1 MGGTPGVKEASMRDT
16 IIGLGW
22 FVRRTSDVE
31 RLASFF
37 RDVVGL
43 PVLREIGPSVHF
55 WAGEATVFE
64 LAPGGRP
71 NPDYTDRAQA
81 PSVPIFRVHGIRGT
95 IRRLREAGV
104 RFINEFER
112 EHNHLAYFLD
122 PLGNVTGLQERYRS
136 SDRAEDRE
144 AWRRWDAGE
153 TRIEGVPPLPP
164 DLQHLGWVVFRSL
177 DVPAQIAF
185 YRDVVGLDVAVS
197 YSDSNALLSLG
208 DGVLLEL
215 SPGSSPQPRPT
226 DRSEVTNTPVLR
238 VRDLD
243 GMVADLKAHGVH
255 FVNDPFAI
263 PGGRIAYFVDPEN
276 HLMGIQQRD
285 RDSDRVED
293 REARRRWG

>member
-1 MGGTPGVKEASMRDT
+1 MRERL
-16 IIGLGW
+16 IGLGW
-22 FVRRTSDVE
+22 FVRRTSDVP
-31 RLASFF
+31 RLARFF

-43 PVLREIGPSVHF
+43 PVLREHGDFAQF

-64 LAPGGRP
+64 LALGGQP

-95 IRRLREAGV
+95 IQRLREAGV

-136 SDRAEDRE
+136 SDRPEDRE

-153 TRIEGVPPLPP
+153 TRLDGVPPLPP

-177 DVPAQIAF
+177 DPAAQIAF
-185 YRDVVGLDVAVS
+185 YRDVVGLEVAVR
-197 YSDSNALLSLG
+197 YSETNALLRLG
-208 DGVLLEL
+208 DGVLLEI
-215 SPGSSPQPRPT
+215 SPGSSPQPRPA

-243 GMVADLKAHGVH
+243 TVVADLKANGVE
-255 FVNDPFAI
+255 FVNDPFDI
-263 PGGRIAYFVDPEN
+263 PFGRIAYFIDPEN
-276 HLMGIQQRD
+276 HLLGLQERSP
-285 RDSDRVED
+285 DSDRVED
-293 REARRRWG
+293 REARRRWGA

>member
-1 MGGTPGVKEASMRDT
+1 MRET

-31 RLASFF
+31 RLATFF

-64 LAPGGRP
+64 LAPGGQP
-71 NPDYTDRAQA
+71 NPEYTDRSQA

-95 IRRLREAGV
+95 IQRLRDAGV

-122 PLGNVTGLQERYRS
+122 PLGNVTGLQERYRT
-136 SDRAEDRE
+136 SDRPEDRE
-144 AWRRWDAGE
+144 AWWRWDAGE

-164 DLQHLGWVVFRSL
+164 DIQHIGWVVFRSL
-177 DVPAQIAF
+177 NVSAQIAF

-197 YSDSNALLSLG
+197 HSDTNALLSLG

-215 SPGSSPQPRPT
+215 SPGSSPQPRPV

-243 GMVADLKAHGVH
+243 SLVADLKANGVH
-255 FVNDPFAI
+255 FVNDSFAI

-285 RDSDRVED
+285 PQSDRIED